1 MLSIVIPVR
10 NVEDA
15 TNECIDDLLYFS
27 SFKDTVEI
35 IVVDNGSD
43 VPYTH
48 DEVITIRN
56 EKNVGFWPAMLQGI
70 EHASSE
76 YVLCMHNDVF
86 VWEHE
91 YDSRIVTAFE
101 NDPLLGA
108 VGFFGGRGV
117 GLNGGRGH
125 PEGNMLGRKYGTSQ
139 EYHGHILTGSHPAVV
154 FDSLAI
160 AIRKSH
166 LEHVSRE
173 TLPPHHWT
181 DRLLCL
187 RMIKAGF
194 RCLTL
199 GIAFDH
205 GGSFTAIGTN
215 SLNTFT
221 EEWCKDRNLEMVGSW
236 DNTLYL
242 YGQRMFEDEMKA
254 FIPANHTQL
263 WVTADWNY
271 HAR

>member
-1 MLSIVIPVR
+1 MLSIVMPVR

-15 TNECIDDLLYFS
+15 TDECIQHLTEYVS
-27 SFKDTVEI
+27 SDIEI
-35 IVVDNGSD
+35 IVVDNGS
-43 VPYTH
+43 VTPYNH
-48 DEVITIRN
+48 HNAITIRN
-56 EKNVGFWPAMLQGI
+56 EKNVGFWPAMVQGI
-70 EHASSE
+70 ERASSE

-86 VWEHE
+86 VWE
-91 YDSRIVTAFE
+91 YGYNKRIIEAFQS
-101 NDPLLGA
+101 DPLIGA

-117 GLNGGRGH
+117 CTIGGRGY
-125 PEGNMLGRKYGTSQ
+125 PESNMLGKKHGTAGR
-139 EYHGHILTGSHPAVV
+139 YHGYLLTGSHPAVV

-187 RMIKAGF
+187 RLIKAGY

-205 GGSFTAIGTN
+205 GGSFTAIE

-221 EEWCKDRNLEMVGSW
+221 EEWCKEKGLELDQNWDHTLYQYGLRMFQQEMKELLP
-236 DNTLYL
+236 DNT
-242 YGQRMFEDEMKA
+242 
-254 FIPANHTQL
+254 TQL
-263 WVTADWNY
+263 CVDKEWKYRAI
-271 HAR
+271 